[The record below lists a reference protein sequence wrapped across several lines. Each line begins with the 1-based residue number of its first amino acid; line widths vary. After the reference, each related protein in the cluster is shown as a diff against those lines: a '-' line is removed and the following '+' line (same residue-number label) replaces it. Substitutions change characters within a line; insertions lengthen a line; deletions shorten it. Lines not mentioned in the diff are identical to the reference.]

1 MSRPFEPDTVCE
13 HPRYRKH
20 TTCVV
25 RAREPLAG
33 PLRAQINQLAHAHA
47 LQYELRLRASLLAQV
62 QTARA
67 GGASFADLA
76 ELISKMEAAP
86 L

>member
-1 MSRPFEPDTVCE
+1 MKQT
-13 HPRYRKH
+13 H
-20 TTCVV
+20 
-25 RAREPLAG
+25 ARGPLAG

-47 LQYELRLRASLLAQV
+47 LQYELRVRASLLEQV
-62 QTARA
+62 QAARA

-76 ELISKMEAAP
+76 ELIAKMEAAP